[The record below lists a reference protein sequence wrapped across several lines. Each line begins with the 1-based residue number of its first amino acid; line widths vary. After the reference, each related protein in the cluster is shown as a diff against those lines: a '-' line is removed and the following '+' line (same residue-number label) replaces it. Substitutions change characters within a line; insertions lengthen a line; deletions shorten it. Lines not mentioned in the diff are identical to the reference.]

1 MKVLLLSCSTGGGH
15 NSAANAICEKFK
27 ELNVECLMI
36 DSIEL
41 TSKRFS
47 KKVNQFYIDV
57 VNNAPNLFEK
67 AYHMAELYG
76 KLKIKSPVYGVNVL
90 FAKNLKEFIEINDFD
105 VVIATHLYPAE
116 TLTTIKKKKPN
127 THFIAVA
134 TDYVSIPFWQ
144 ETNPDYFI
152 IPSKELK
159 KEFVDKRIDPKKI
172 LPFGIPVSPKFR
184 YNFNKVDARRQLSL
198 PCNKKIVLIMS
209 GSMGFGN
216 IGEIIDRIIDKYHDS
231 IHIVAITGNNKNYK
245 DKLQKLYPNKNIT
258 IVGFTN
264 DINIYMDACDVILTK
279 PGGLTSTE
287 TAVKNIPTIFTNPI
301 PGCENYN
308 ADFFEKH
315 KMAFSA
321 NSSDGVMKYLPILLE
336 DKKTIN
342 LFKRN
347 QSKYINKNAVDD
359 ICKFII
365 KGYNH

>member
-1 MKVLLLSCSTGGGH
+1 MKVLILSCSTGGGH
-15 NSAANAICEKFK
+15 NSAAIAICEKFK
-27 ELNVECLMI
+27 ELKVECLMI

-41 TSKRFS
+41 TSKSFS

-57 VNNAPNLFEK
+57 VNNVPNLFKK

-90 FAKNLKEFIEINDFD
+90 FAKNLREFIEVNDFD
-105 VVIATHLYPAE
+105 VIIATHLYPAE

-127 THFIAVA
+127 MHFIVVA

-152 IPSKELK
+152 IPSKKLK
-159 KEFVDKRIDPKKI
+159 QEFVEKGINSKKI
-172 LPFGIPVSPKFR
+172 LSFGIPVSPKF
-184 YNFNKVDARRQLSL
+184 NNHFTKVNACRQLSL

-216 IGEIIDRIIDKYHDS
+216 IEEIIDRILNDYRDN
-231 IHIVAITGNNKNYK
+231 IHIVAITGNNEIYKN
-245 DKLQKLYPNKNIT
+245 KLQKLYPNKNIT

-264 DINIYMDACDVILTK
+264 DVNIYMDACDVILTK

-287 TAVKNIPTIFTNPI
+287 TAVKNVPTIFTNPI

-308 ADFFEKH
+308 ASFLQEYR
-315 KMAFSA
+315 MAFS
-321 NSSDGVMKYLPILLE
+321 SDSIDDLMKYLSILLE
-336 DKKTIN
+336 NKKTIN
-342 LFKRN
+342 LFKKN